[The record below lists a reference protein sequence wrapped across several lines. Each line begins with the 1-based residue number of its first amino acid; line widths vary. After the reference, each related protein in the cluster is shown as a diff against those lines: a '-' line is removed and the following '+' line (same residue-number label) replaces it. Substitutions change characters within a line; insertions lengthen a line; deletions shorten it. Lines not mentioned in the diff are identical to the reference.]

1 MTRTLPVPSST
12 ALFLF
17 LLLAQPAAAQ
27 TSHLVATEAQ
37 LRAALATAA
46 AGDSIVFQ
54 SNITLTADLP
64 SVSTSLTIDGAGF
77 SLSGNDQFRG
87 FLVAAFEPGTAT
99 PSPIAV
105 TIQNMT
111 IAGTVATGGNG
122 GDGENGGGGGAGLG
136 GAIFIGSQAA
146 VTLANISL
154 VGNTAQGGN
163 GGAATGLVGSGGGG
177 GMGGHGGSGDDD
189 VGGGGGGVGTGASG
203 GSDAPGAPGIM
214 TGAAPGGMS
223 GNTAGGAQ
231 GGGGASGPDGGGG
244 GGVAGG
250 DGGGASGGAGGF
262 GGGGGGTSG
271 AENAGAGGF
280 GGGGGGG
287 DGGTGGY
294 GGGDGGTANDGGG
307 GSGGSGFG
315 GALFLAPGSSLTVT
329 GGLTINGNA
338 VQPGLGVDGGADGA
352 AAGAGLFLGGSGA
365 LFVAPGAGQ
374 TQTIADTIAD
384 EEGALGTGGQW
395 TLVKDGEGTLV
406 LSGTNLYSG
415 GTIVSAGT
423 LSVSA
428 DANLG
433 LEVVQLQ
440 NAATLALTS
449 NAVFTRELFVSDT
462 PWISVGPGVSATWA
476 GVIDD
481 DGTGAVLGV
490 TGGGMLTLTAAN
502 FYTGGTRVT
511 GNSTVR
517 IAADSALGDAAGGL
531 SLGDAGTSGTLAV
544 MTGSA
549 FTTTRATVLGGGGGI
564 FDMQGTADVLWQGTI
579 SGAGQLFKTGTGT
592 LTLSETNTYTDGT
605 AVQQGVLR
613 AGGLNVF
620 GTGAMDVAAGATL
633 DLAGFNQTVGSLSG
647 AGSVALGTGRLTAGG
662 NHATTLF
669 SGAITGEGG
678 SLVKT
683 GAGALILTGTNTY
696 SGGTEVSD
704 GILMG
709 HSLSL
714 QGPILNNAL
723 VVFDQA
729 FDGAYT
735 GTMSGMGTLFKAGTG
750 TLSLLAPN
758 TYAGGT
764 FVSGNGAVGIGFD
777 AALGTGS
784 VWLGDAM
791 SSGTLRVFDGSAF
804 TSARAFTLGAG
815 GGIFDVVGSSSIRLD
830 GTLAGGGLLK
840 IGTGTL
846 TLAGAGTYAATNL
859 LEGVLRAGGAQVF
872 GAGPMTIAGGATL
885 DLAGFA
891 QSIGTIA
898 GTGRIELGGA
908 TLTTGADNASSVF
921 GGVISGSGRLVKAGT
936 GTLFLTGANEYTG
949 GTRVEDGTLA
959 GDSTSLQ
966 GDVEN
971 HGVVVFEQGADGT
984 FAGSMSGTGLLAKS
998 GAGTLT
1004 LLGTLTH
1011 TGGTVVTGGGLRVGY
1026 GTLGGTIL
1034 NDGALTFIGDGDG
1047 AFTGL
1052 LAGAGSYVKTGGGT
1066 MTLRGA
1072 HPMSGL
1078 FTVSAGTLD
1087 FDGTLG
1093 GSLSVAP
1100 GATALATGL
1109 IFGSLSLGGTL
1120 SAGLPAVSPA
1130 LSMFS
1135 TAAAAGAGPS
1145 VTIDEPRPPAL
1156 TVVGSFFSTPGSVLS
1171 LPLSFTLAPS
1181 LLVGGGASLNGTHLD
1196 FAAEEIGDRRSASF
1210 LAITALNGLNLT
1222 ETTASTRDPL
1232 VVPFLRL
1239 TPNSLVVTLLNMNL
1253 PLAGAVTHPN
1263 AVSVGAAIDVFK
1275 MSASGDGLDVVREL
1289 TALDDESLNDALRT
1303 IAGEVHASSVQL
1315 AVLDSLAFTDMLRD
1329 QLVDRTRESSGLR
1342 GWGGQRV
1349 RWWGQ
1354 LTGQRT
1360 SFQGDDVAAGG
1371 FANLGGGAGGFD
1383 WRVSERFLF
1392 GAGAGFGAGHL
1403 SLNQMAGSSD
1413 LQAPRVFGY
1422 GGFKHGRFGLRGG
1435 GSAAR
1440 SRSTTDRRVAF
1451 AATMPD
1457 EMGGDPLTGGFD
1469 RAGASRELALVSD
1482 EWSEYNDNFEYKT
1495 YTIDVILGLRRMQF
1509 SREGLL
1515 ESGLGALALR
1525 LPDQTLAFTQADWR
1539 FNVFRRE
1546 GEYRPFFQTMYR
1558 RELTDGQIRT
1568 FANFSD
1574 VPGAEFVVAGIPIP
1588 ENLFAGRGGL
1598 TMETFLGEMT
1608 FQYRFSIAPGQRQH
1622 SGDFRLRW

>member
-1 MTRTLPVPSST
+1 
-12 ALFLF
+12 
-17 LLLAQPAAAQ
+17 
-27 TSHLVATEAQ
+27 
-37 LRAALATAA
+37 
-46 AGDSIVFQ
+46 
-54 SNITLTADLP
+54 
-64 SVSTSLTIDGAGF
+64 
-77 SLSGNDQFRG
+77 
-87 FLVAAFEPGTAT
+87 
-99 PSPIAV
+99 
-105 TIQNMT
+105 
-111 IAGTVATGGNG
+111 
-122 GDGENGGGGGAGLG
+122 
-136 GAIFIGSQAA
+136 
-146 VTLANISL
+146 
-154 VGNTAQGGN
+154 
-163 GGAATGLVGSGGGG
+163 
-177 GMGGHGGSGDDD
+177 
-189 VGGGGGGVGTGASG
+189 
-203 GSDAPGAPGIM
+203 M

-223 GNTAGGAQ
+223 GNTFGGAQ

-244 GGVAGG
+244 GGVAGSDAAG
-250 DGGGASGGAGGF
+250 TTGGAGGF
-262 GGGGGGTSG
+262 GGGGGASTGEG
-271 AENAGAGGF
+271 GGAGGF

-287 DGGTGGY
+287 DGGIGGY
-294 GGGDGGTANDGGG
+294 GGGGGGSTGNANSGGIGG
-307 GSGGSGFG
+307 GSGGTVNGSNPGGGG
-315 GALFLAPGSSLTVT
+315 GAGLGGAIFLAPNGSLTVV
-329 GGLTINGNA
+329 GGLMVNGNA
-338 VQPGLGVDGGADGA
+338 VGAGLGVGGGADGA
-352 AAGAGLFLGGSGA
+352 AAGAGLFLGGSGT
-365 LFVAPGAGQ
+365 LVVAPGAGVSL
-374 TQTIADTIAD
+374 TVADTIAD
-384 EEGALGTGGQW
+384 ETGAIGPDLGQW
-395 TLVKDGEGTLV
+395 TLFKDGEGTLV
-406 LSGTNLYSG
+406 LSGTNLHTG

-423 LSVSA
+423 LSISE

-433 LEVVQLQ
+433 LGFVALQ
-440 NAATLALTS
+440 NTGTLALTS
-449 NAVFTRELFVSDT
+449 SAVFTRDLFVSET
-462 PWISVGPGVSATWA
+462 PSISVGSGVSATWA
-476 GVIDD
+476 GTIGD
-481 DGTGAVLGV
+481 DGVGAVLGV
-490 TGGGMLTLTAAN
+490 TGGGMLTLTGVN
-502 FYTGGTRVT
+502 DYSGGTRVT
-511 GNSTVR
+511 GNTTLR
-517 IAADSALGDAAGGL
+517 IAADSALGAAAAGL
-531 SLGDAGTSGTLAV
+531 TLGGAGTSGTLAV
-544 MTGSA
+544 TSGST
-549 FTTTRATVLGGGGGI
+549 FTTARAAALDGTGGI
-564 FDMQGTADVLWQGTI
+564 FDLQGTAAVTW
-579 SGAGQLFKTGTGT
+579 SGAVSGIGVLLKTGTGI
-592 LTLSETNTYTDGT
+592 LTLSGANTYTGGT
-605 AVQQGVLR
+605 GVQLGVLR
-613 AGGLNVF
+613 AGATNVF
-620 GTGAMDVAAGATL
+620 GSGAMDVAAGATL
-633 DLAGFNQTVGSLSG
+633 DLAGFDQTVGSLSG
-647 AGSVALGTGRLTAGG
+647 AGSVTLGTGRLTAGG
-662 NHATTLF
+662 NHAMTLF

-683 GAGALILTGTNTY
+683 GTGALILTGTNTY
-696 SGGTEVSD
+696 SGGTVVSD

-714 QGPILNNAL
+714 QGPILNDAL

-729 FDGAYT
+729 FDGAYA
-735 GTMSGMGTLFKAGTG
+735 GTMSGTGTLFKAGTG

-764 FVSGNGAVGIGFD
+764 FVSGNGAVAIGFD

-784 VWLGDAM
+784 VWLGDAT
-791 SSGTLRVFDGSAF
+791 SSGTLRIFDGSAF
-804 TSARAFTLGAG
+804 TSARGFVLGAG
-815 GGIFDVVGSSSIRLD
+815 GGIFNTVGSSSVRLD
-830 GTLAGGGLLK
+830 GTLAGGSLFK
-840 IGTGTL
+840 IGSGTL
-846 TLAGAGTYAATNL
+846 TLAGANTYAATNL

-872 GAGPMTIAGGATL
+872 GAGPMAIAGGATL

-908 TLTTGADNASSVF
+908 TLTTGADNSSSIF
-921 GGVISGSGRLVKAGT
+921 GGVISGSGTLVKAGT

-971 HGVVVFEQGADGT
+971 DGVVVFEQGSDGT

-1011 TGGTVVTGGGLRVGY
+1011 TGGTVVTAGGLRLGY

-1034 NDGALTFIGDGDG
+1034 NDGAVTFIGDGDG
-1047 AFTGL
+1047 AFTGM
-1052 LAGAGSYVKTGGGT
+1052 LAGAGSYFKTGGGT

-1072 HPMSGL
+1072 HAMSGL

-1120 SAGLPAVSPA
+1120 SAGLPAVSPTPSIS
-1130 LSMFS
+1130 LS
-1135 TAAAAGAGPS
+1135 AAAAGAGPS
-1145 VTIDEPRPPAL
+1145 ATIDEPGPPAL

-1171 LPLSFTLAPS
+1171 LPLSSTLAPS

-1232 VVPFLRL
+1232 VVPYLRR

-1263 AVSVGAAIDVFK
+1263 AVSVGGAVDVFK
-1275 MSASGDGLDVVREL
+1275 MSAAGEGLDVVREL
-1289 TALDDESLNDALRT
+1289 TALDDESLNEALRQ
-1303 IAGEVHASSVQL
+1303 IAGEIHASTVQL

-1329 QLVDRTRESSGLR
+1329 QLTDRTRESSGLR
-1342 GWGGQRV
+1342 GWGGQTV

-1360 SFQGDDVAAGG
+1360 SFQGDDVAVGG

-1383 WRVSERFLF
+1383 WKVSERFLV
-1392 GAGAGFGAGHL
+1392 GAGGGFGAGHL

-1413 LQAPRVFGY
+1413 FQAPRVFGY

-1457 EMGGDPLTGGFD
+1457 EMGGDLLTGGFD
-1469 RAGASRELALVSD
+1469 RMGDGRELALLSD

-1495 YTIDVILGLRRMQF
+1495 YTIDSNIGIRRMQF
-1509 SREGLL
+1509 SRQGLL

-1525 LPDQTLAFTQADWR
+1525 LPDQTLAFKQVDWR
-1539 FNVFRRE
+1539 LNVYRRE
-1546 GEYRPFFQTMYR
+1546 GDYRPFFQSMYR

-1568 FANFSD
+1568 VANFSD
-1574 VPGAEFVVAGIPIP
+1574 VPGADFVVAGIPIP